1 MKPRRA
7 RDGGAG
13 TPAHLQ
19 PPKWVSPGR
28 QGLGTRL
35 LEHMAPS
42 HPVWTES
49 SGGRPQGED
58 PVINPIS
65 RTCLAQTSR
74 GKQVADE
81 EGREARNAANVEPR
95 GTWFRL
101 NLCPLSRVV
110 LSRKWY

>member
-1 MKPRRA
+1 MA
-7 RDGGAG
+7 GGAG

-19 PPKWVSPGR
+19 PPVWASPGR
-28 QGLGTRL
+28 RGLGTRF

-49 SGGRPQGED
+49 SGGRPQGEG

-65 RTCLAQTSR
+65 RTCLAQASR

-81 EGREARNAANVEPR
+81 EGKGQECSKRGAQRSLVQAEPPPSDWSD
-95 GTWFRL
+95 TEQE
-101 NLCPLSRVV
+101 VI
-110 LSRKWY
+110 